1 MANNSVTRGIV
12 ILGLLSVFDVLSPA
26 VFPSAGPDVPG
37 PPPWIEALTV
47 VLGLTSLI
55 LVALIIQAGGGA
67 GALRRQAAGLVGC
80 RVLSA
85 LTGVPA
91 FFVDGVP
98 GWIVAVV
105 AVFVLLTVAGCVLIK
120 PALRTGPT
128 GP

>member
-1 MANNSVTRGIV
+1 MAKNPAAATTRGIV

-26 VFPSAGPDVPG
+26 VIPSAGPDVPG
-37 PPPWIEALTV
+37 PPPWIEALSV
-47 VLGLTSLI
+47 VLGLISLI
-55 LVALIIQAGGGA
+55 LVVLLVRAIGSGRAV
-67 GALRRQAAGLVGC
+67 AAGLVGC

-105 AVFVLLTVAGCVLIK
+105 ALFILLTAVGCVLIA
-120 PALRTGPT
+120 PALRARPAA
-128 GP
+128 